1 MNSLSVHLGAR
12 KMKYKCGGCG
22 VGALGGTEGKQM
34 EKIIREEGLSPSE
47 GWKDWGT
54 RENS

>member
-1 MNSLSVHLGAR
+1 MLERQSTSVCVWGD
-12 KMKYKCGGCG
+12 

>member
-1 MNSLSVHLGAR
+1 MWE
-12 KMKYKCGGCG
+12 GGDVG
-22 VGALGGTEGKQM
+22 VLGGTEGKQM
-34 EKIIREEGLSPSE
+34 ENIIREEGLSPSE